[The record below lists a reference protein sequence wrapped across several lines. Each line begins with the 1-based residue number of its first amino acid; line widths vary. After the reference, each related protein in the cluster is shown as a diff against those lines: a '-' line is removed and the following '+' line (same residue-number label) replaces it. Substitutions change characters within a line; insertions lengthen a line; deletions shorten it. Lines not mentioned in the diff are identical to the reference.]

1 MHISPIG
8 DMPDFS
14 TFLEPKYIIAN
25 TAQKRAALISGV
37 IDIPLMMVFCNIMLT
52 PIARMIPI
60 MQGFKPLST
69 A

>member
-8 DMPDFS
+8 DIPDLN
-14 TFLEPKYIIAN
+14 TFLEPKYT
-25 TAQKRAALISGV
+25 TAKAAQNKAALISGV
-37 IDIPLMMVFCNIMLT
+37 TDTPLMMVFCSIMLM